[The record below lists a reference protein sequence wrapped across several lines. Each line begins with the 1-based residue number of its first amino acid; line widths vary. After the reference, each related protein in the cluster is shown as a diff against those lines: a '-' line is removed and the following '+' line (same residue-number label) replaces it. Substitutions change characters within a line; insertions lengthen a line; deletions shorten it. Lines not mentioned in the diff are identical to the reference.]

1 MSLSVRG
8 WRDPGT
14 RGPGGRARGSSAGG
28 GEAPAGQGRRPRI
41 PGRARVETLFWL
53 VVLVLLY
60 IWSSEGTQVSLID
73 LWEGL
78 DTVGRMLGRMWPAD
92 WGYLPETVGPLLE
105 TLRLALLGTT
115 LGAILAVPLSF
126 LSARNVAGTGWAYQ
140 IARAIMNL
148 IRSIPD
154 LVWAA
159 LLVPAVGIGPTA
171 GVLALTLFSTGIV
184 AKLVSES
191 VEAIDPGPLE
201 ALDAVGASR
210 LARIVYA
217 VVPQV
222 LPHFIAYTLF
232 MFEINLRT
240 STVLG
245 LVGAGGIGS
254 TMMTQLTFFRYDRLM
269 AIVVMLFVLVV
280 VVDWIST
287 RWRQR
292 LVEGAPARAV
302 SDPVLMAEEPGL
314 ARSPAGTTAA
324 VPAGAAVGA
333 GGHAG
338 AGAATPAGD
347 PGVDPGAGAGSTRV
361 TGTGPGDAGGRQAG
375 TSRVSEGAG
384 TRAGLEPPR
393 RPWWRWVLALG
404 ILAALYAWA
413 FQGVRF
419 ALLGDPGPVFRGLF
433 SPNWDY
439 AGKVFEGVA
448 ESLQIA
454 FLGTL
459 IASLV
464 AVPFGFLAARNVAST
479 LAVVGKGLLDAIRTF
494 PELVLAIIFMA
505 AVGPSPFAGVLAV
518 GFHSIGT
525 VGKLYS
531 EAVEAVDREP
541 IEALQAVGAS
551 PLMTFWHGV
560 LPQVLP
566 EFLSYALYRFEIN
579 IRAAT
584 VVGVIGAGGIGT
596 SLIFNVQ
603 LRNWENVGMVLVGIL
618 ATVLV
623 VDAVSSRLRGRLV

>member
-1 MSLSVRG
+1 MTPPVRTP
-8 WRDPGT
+8 REPGAAGEGGGA
-14 RGPGGRARGSSAGG
+14 RGPAAGPEPGQPVHPRPALRARA
-28 GEAPAGQGRRPRI
+28 
-41 PGRARVETLFWL
+41 ETLLWL
-53 VVLVLLY
+53 VVLVVLY
-60 IWSSEGTQVSLID
+60 VWSSEGTRVSLRD

-78 DTVGRMLGRMWPAD
+78 DTVARMLGRMWPAD
-92 WGYLPETVGPLLE
+92 WGYLPETVEPLLE

-115 LGAILAVPLSF
+115 FGAILAVPLSL

-140 IARAIMNL
+140 VARAIMNL

-292 LVEGAPARAV
+292 LVEGAPALAV
-302 SDPVLMAEEPGL
+302 ADPVLMAEEPGL
-314 ARSPAGTTAA
+314 ARSPVGTAAAGGDGGAAGTPQ
-324 VPAGAAVGA
+324 PAGRSAPV
-333 GGHAG
+333 
-338 AGAATPAGD
+338 
-347 PGVDPGAGAGSTRV
+347 
-361 TGTGPGDAGGRQAG
+361 
-375 TSRVSEGAG
+375 
-384 TRAGLEPPR
+384 PPR
-393 RPWWRWVLALG
+393 RAAWRWVAMVAVLAVV
-404 ILAALYAWA
+404 YAWA

-419 ALLGDPGPVFRGLF
+419 ALVGDPGPVFRGLF

-439 AGKVFEGVA
+439 SGKVFEGVA

-459 IASLV
+459 IASV
-464 AVPFGFLAARNVAST
+464 IAIPFGFLAARNVATS
-479 LAVVGKGLLDAIRTF
+479 LAVVGKGFLDAIRTF

-525 VGKLYS
+525 VGKLYA

-603 LRNWENVGMVLVGIL
+603 LRNWENVGMVLLGIL

>member
-1 MSLSVRG
+1 MRPATTWKLERAGLAAWFARRGSFVAWLAVLVILST
-8 WRDPGT
+8 WS
-14 RGPGGRARGSSAGG
+14 ARGTGISL
-28 GEAPAGQGRRPRI
+28 
-41 PGRARVETLFWL
+41 AR
-53 VVLVLLY
+53 
-60 IWSSEGTQVSLID
+60 
-73 LWEGL
+73 LWDGL
-78 DTVGRMLGRMWPAD
+78 DTVARMLGRMWPPD
-92 WGYLPETVGPLLE
+92 WDYLPATVEPLLE
-105 TLRLALLGTT
+105 TVRLALLGTT
-115 LGAILAVPLSF
+115 FGAVLAVPLSV
-126 LSARNVAGTGWAYQ
+126 LSARNVAGSGWVYRL
-140 IARAIMNL
+140 ARAIMNF

-171 GVLALTLFSTGIV
+171 GVLALTLFSTGII
-184 AKLVSES
+184 AKLASES
-191 VEAIDPGPLE
+191 VETIDPGPLE

-222 LPHFIAYTLF
+222 LPHYIAYTLF

-245 LVGAGGIGS
+245 LVGAGGIGA

-269 AIVVMLFVLVV
+269 AIVLVLFALVVLVDV
-280 VVDWIST
+280 IST

-292 LVEGAPARAV
+292 LVEGEAGPAPGGR
-302 SDPVLMAEEPGL
+302 
-314 ARSPAGTTAA
+314 
-324 VPAGAAVGA
+324 GA
-333 GGHAG
+333 G
-338 AGAATPAGD
+338 P
-347 PGVDPGAGAGSTRV
+347 AGAGSPGLGTAGEVEPGRPAAAV
-361 TGTGPGDAGGRQAG
+361 HIAAREHVAAEEPATGG
-375 TSRVSEGAG
+375 TPAPGAG
-384 TRAGLEPPR
+384 RFPDPPPR
-393 RPWWRWVLALG
+393 RWVRDGLVLVVLVVA
-404 ILAALYAWA
+404 YAWA
-413 FQGVRF
+413 FRGIDLAVV
-419 ALLGDPGPVFRGLF
+419 GDPGPVLRGLL

-439 AGKVFEGVA
+439 AGKVFEGVI

-459 IASLV
+459 IAALV
-464 AVPFGFLAARNVAST
+464 SVPFGFLAARNVSAS
-479 LAVVGKGLLDAIRTF
+479 LAVAGKGILDAVRTF

-518 GFHSIGT
+518 GLHSIGT
-525 VGKLYS
+525 VGKLYA

-551 PLMTFWHGV
+551 PLMTFWYGV

-603 LRNWENVGMVLVGIL
+603 LRNWDNVSMVLVGIL
-618 ATVLV
+618 LTVLV
-623 VDAVSSRLRGRLV
+623 VDTVSARLRARLV

>member
-1 MSLSVRG
+1 M
-8 WRDPGT
+8 GT
-14 RGPGGRARGSSAGG
+14 ARAGG
-28 GEAPAGQGRRPRI
+28 SRGGDPNRRRRPPVALRT
-41 PGRARVETLFWL
+41 RAETVFWL
-53 VVLVLLY
+53 VVLVVLY
-60 IWSSEGTQVSLID
+60 LWSSEGTEVSLLS

-78 DTVGRMLGRMWPAD
+78 DTVARMLRRMWPPD
-92 WGYLPETVGPLLE
+92 WSYLPETLEPLLE

-115 LGAILAVPLSF
+115 LGALLAVPLSF
-126 LSARNVAGTGWAYQ
+126 LSARNVAGRGWAYQ
-140 IARAIMNL
+140 VSRAVMNL

-191 VEAIDPGPLE
+191 VEAIDRGPLE

-217 VVPQV
+217 VAPQV

-245 LVGAGGIGS
+245 LVGAGGIGA

-269 AIVVMLFVLVV
+269 AIVIMLFVLVV

-292 LVEGAPARAV
+292 LVEGAPAVAAG
-302 SDPVLMAEEPGL
+302 DPILKAEEPGVVP
-314 ARSPAGTTAA
+314 SPGGA
-324 VPAGAAVGA
+324 VAGA
-333 GGHAG
+333 GGDAPPAAMSAG
-338 AGAATPAGD
+338 SGPAGPAEGD
-347 PGVDPGAGAGSTRV
+347 AAARPEKAAGPAGVPERPPAGS
-361 TGTGPGDAGGRQAG
+361 
-375 TSRVSEGAG
+375 SRS
-384 TRAGLEPPR
+384 RWPEPPR
-393 RPWWRWVLALG
+393 RARWRWGLG
-404 ILAALYAWA
+404 LVVLAALYAWA
-413 FQGVRF
+413 FQGVSF
-419 ALLGDPGPVFRGLF
+419 SLVGDPGPVFRGLF

-439 AGKVFEGVA
+439 AGKVWEGVA

-459 IASLV
+459 IASV
-464 AVPFGFLAARNVAST
+464 AAVPFGFLGARNVAAAAS
-479 LAVVGKGLLDAIRTF
+479 VVGKGLLDAIRTF

-525 VGKLYS
+525 VGKLYA
-531 EAVEAVDREP
+531 EAVEAVDRDP

-603 LRNWENVGMVLVGIL
+603 LRNWENVGMVLLGIL

>member
-1 MSLSVRG
+1 MTAPGDVGGTSPRG
-8 WRDPGT
+8 AAADPDPGPS
-14 RGPGGRARGSSAGG
+14 GPGRPAWARALRG
-28 GEAPAGQGRRPRI
+28 
-41 PGRARVETLFWL
+41 RVETVFWL
-53 VVLVLLY
+53 VVLVVLY
-60 IWSSEGTQVSLID
+60 LWSSAGTDVSLRS
-73 LWEGL
+73 LWEGI
-78 DTVGRMLGRMWPAD
+78 DTVGRMLRRMWPPE
-92 WGYLPETVGPLLE
+92 WEYLPETLGPLLE

-115 LGAILAVPLSF
+115 LGAILAVPLS
-126 LSARNVAGTGWAYQ
+126 LLAARNVAGTGWLYQ
-140 IARAIMNL
+140 VSRAVMNL
-148 IRSIPD
+148 VRSIPD

-171 GVLALTLFSTGIV
+171 GVLALTLFSAGIV

-210 LARIVYA
+210 LARVVYA

-269 AIVVMLFVLVV
+269 AIVIMLFALVV
-280 VVDWIST
+280 LVDWIST

-292 LVEGAPARAV
+292 LVEGAAAPGAGDRV
-302 SDPVLMAEEPGL
+302 VLAEEPGL
-314 ARSPAGTTAA
+314 ARWPQGAA
-324 VPAGAAVGA
+324 LPRDGAAVQPTRPAEVA
-333 GGHAG
+333 GNVG
-338 AGAATPAGD
+338 AGAAATAAGRQ
-347 PGVDPGAGAGSTRV
+347 GSGG
-361 TGTGPGDAGGRQAG
+361 TGTSSP
-375 TSRVSEGAG
+375 
-384 TRAGLEPPR
+384 TRPPSWPPPPR
-393 RPWWRWVLALG
+393 RPWWRVGLG
-404 ILAALYAWA
+404 IGALVALYGWA
-413 FQGVRF
+413 LRGMDF
-419 ALLGDPGPVFRGLF
+419 ALVGDAGPVFRGLL

-459 IASLV
+459 IA
-464 AVPFGFLAARNVAST
+464 AVIAIPFGFLAARNVAAT
-479 LAVVGKGLLDAIRTF
+479 AAVVGKGVLDAIRTF
-494 PELVLAIIFMA
+494 PELVLAIVFMA

-518 GFHSIGT
+518 GLHSIGT
-525 VGKLYS
+525 VGKLYA
-531 EAVEAVDREP
+531 EAVEAVDRDP

-551 PLMTFWHGV
+551 PLLTFRHGV

-603 LRNWENVGMVLVGIL
+603 LRNWENVGMVLLGIL